1 MKKRTIRDKQ
11 KIALQVI
18 NITVEKLTNKKMT
31 RKAVFTQPV
40 KDGVIHIFLVF

>member
-1 MKKRTIRDKQ
+1 MKERTIRDKQ
-11 KIALQVI
+11 KIAIQVI

-40 KDGVIHIFLVF
+40 